1 MKRNTC
7 IYHVVISL
15 IIAMSFLCIV
25 LFYAFDINPF
35 LQIMVEGDY
44 KKNKVGFEEIA
55 LDYKGEEIIVT
66 KENYD
71 KSSENLVKLFEKMDY
86 EFIRVS
92 KDYIFFCKGY
102 DGMSGIGVMY
112 LINENYHVS
121 PKERLVKELDK
132 YWVIF
137 SEHYL

>member
-1 MKRNTC
+1 MKRNTW
-7 IYHVVISL
+7 IYNVVILL
-15 IIAMSFLCIV
+15 IIVMTFLFI
-25 LFYAFDINPF
+25 FMRAFDLNPF
-35 LQIMVEGDY
+35 LRMMVERDY
-44 KKNKVGFEEIA
+44 EKNKVVFEELV
-55 LDYKGEEIIVT
+55 LDYKDEEIVVT

-71 KSSENLVKLFEKMDY
+71 KSSRNLVKLFEKMDY

-102 DGMSGIGVMY
+102 DGMDGIGVMY
-112 LINENYHVS
+112 LINEDYIVS
-121 PKERLVKELDK
+121 PKECFVKELDE